1 MEAHVTTKPNIGINE
16 PSRKQIAEALAKLLA
31 DTYVLYSKTHSFHWN
46 VTGPNFPQLHE
57 LFGTQYNELWT
68 SLDEMAERIRAL
80 GVLAPASGKAMA
92 ALSSIKEAEGAPKA
106 DAMVKELLE
115 GHETA
120 IKTARPIIELAQG
133 GGDEGTADLVIGRI
147 QAHEKA
153 AWMLRATLG

>member
-1 MEAHVTTKPNIGINE
+1 MEAPVTTKPNIGINE
-16 PSRKQIAEALAKLLA
+16 PSRKQIAEGLAKLLA

-46 VTGPNFPQLHE
+46 VTGSSFPQLHE
-57 LFGTQYNELWT
+57 LFGTQYNELWI

-106 DAMVKELLE
+106 EAMVKELLE
-115 GHETA
+115 GHEAA

>member
-1 MEAHVTTKPNIGINE
+1 MTTKINIGINE
-16 PSRKQIAEALAKLLA
+16 PSRKKVAEALAKLLG
-31 DTYVLYSKTHSFHWN
+31 DTYVLYGKTHSFHWN

-57 LFGTQYNELWT
+57 LFGAQYNELWT

-80 GVLAPASGKAMA
+80 GVPAPASGKAMA
-92 ALSSIKEAEGAPKA
+92 VLASIKEAEGAPA
-106 DAMVKELLE
+106 APEMVKELLA
-115 GHETA
+115 GHEAA

>member
-1 MEAHVTTKPNIGINE
+1 MNAKVNIGINE
-16 PSRKQIAEALAKLLA
+16 PSRKQIAEALGKLLA

-46 VTGPNFPQLHE
+46 VTGPSFPQLHE

-80 GVLAPASGKAMA
+80 GVPAPSSGKAMA
-92 ALSSIKEAEGAPKA
+92 AASSIKEADSVPAANDMIKQ
-106 DAMVKELLE
+106 LLE

>member
-1 MEAHVTTKPNIGINE
+1 MNVKVNIGINE

-31 DTYVLYSKTHSFHWN
+31 DTYVFYGKTHSFHWN
-46 VTGPNFPQLHE
+46 VTGPNFPQLHA
-57 LFGTQYNELWT
+57 LFGAQYNEFWT

-92 ALSSIKEAEGAPKA
+92 A
-106 DAMVKELLE
+106 AMVKELME
-115 GHETA
+115 GHEAA
-120 IKTARPIIELAQG
+120 IKTARPIIELAQA

-153 AWMLRATLG
+153 AWILCATLG

>member
-1 MEAHVTTKPNIGINE
+1 MFYG
-16 PSRKQIAEALAKLLA
+16 
-31 DTYVLYSKTHSFHWN
+31 KTHSFHWN
-46 VTGPNFPQLHE
+46 VTGPNFPQLHA
-57 LFGTQYNELWT
+57 LFGAQYNEFWT

-92 ALSSIKEAEGAPKA
+92 AAASIKEGEGAPEA
-106 DAMVKELLE
+106 AAMVKELTE
-115 GHETA
+115 GHEAA
-120 IKTARPIIELAQG
+120 IKTARPIIELAQA

>member
-1 MEAHVTTKPNIGINE
+1 MNAKVNIGINE
-16 PSRKQIAEALAKLLA
+16 PSRKQIAEALGKLLA
-31 DTYVLYSKTHSFHWN
+31 DTYVLYLMTHSFHWN

-68 SLDEMAERIRAL
+68 SLDELAERIRAL

-92 ALSSIKEAEGAPKA
+92 AASSIKEAEGAPA
-106 DAMVKELLE
+106 APEMVKELLA
-115 GHETA
+115 GHEAA

-133 GGDEGTADLVIGRI
+133 GGDEGTADLVIGSI

-153 AWMLRATLG
+153 AWMLRATAG

>member
-1 MEAHVTTKPNIGINE
+1 MEAQVTTKPNIGINE
-16 PSRKQIAEALAKLLA
+16 PSRKQIAEGLAKLLA

-46 VTGPNFPQLHE
+46 VTGPNFPQLHA

-92 ALSSIKEAEGAPKA
+92 ALASIKEAEGAPKA

-115 GHETA
+115 GHEAA

>member
-1 MEAHVTTKPNIGINE
+1 MEAPVTAKVNIGINE
-16 PSRKQIAEALAKLLA
+16 PSRKQIAEALTKLLA
-31 DTYVLYSKTHSFHWN
+31 DTYVLYGKTHSFHWN

-57 LFGTQYNELWT
+57 LFATQYNELWT
-68 SLDEMAERIRAL
+68 SLDEMAERVRAL
-80 GVLAPASGKAMA
+80 GVTAPASGKAMS
-92 ALSSIKEAEGAPKA
+92 ALASIKEAEGAPKA
-106 DAMVKELLE
+106 EAMVKELLD
-115 GHETA
+115 GHEAA

>member
-1 MEAHVTTKPNIGINE
+1 MNAKVNIGINE
-16 PSRKQIAEALAKLLA
+16 PSRKQIAEALGKLLA

-46 VTGPNFPQLHE
+46 VTGPSFPQLHE

-80 GVLAPASGKAMA
+80 GVPAPASGKAMA
-92 ALSSIKEAEGAPKA
+92 AASSIKEADGVPAANDMIKQ
-106 DAMVKELLE
+106 LLE
-115 GHETA
+115 GHESA

>member
-1 MEAHVTTKPNIGINE
+1 MNAKVDIGINE
-16 PSRKQIAEALAKLLA
+16 PSRKQIAEALTRLLA
-31 DTYVLYSKTHSFHWN
+31 DTYMLYGKTHAFHWN
-46 VTGPNFPQLHE
+46 VTGPTFPQLHA

-80 GVLAPASGKAMA
+80 GVLAPAGGKAMA
-92 ALSSIKEAEGAPKA
+92 ALASIKEAEGAPA
-106 DAMVKELLE
+106 AAEMVKELLA
-115 GHETA
+115 GHEAA
-120 IKTARPIIELAQG
+120 IKTARPIIELAQA

>member
-1 MEAHVTTKPNIGINE
+1 MDAKVDIGINE
-16 PSRKQIAEALAKLLA
+16 PSRKEIAAGLGKLLA
-31 DTYVLYSKTHSFHWN
+31 DTYVLYGKTHSFHWN

-57 LFGTQYNELWT
+57 LFGAQYNELWT
-68 SLDEMAERIRAL
+68 ALDEIAERIRAL
-80 GVLAPASGKAMA
+80 GALAPASGKAMA
-92 ALSSIKEAEGAPKA
+92 AAASIKEAAGAPPA
-106 DAMVKELLE
+106 LEMVKELLA

-153 AWMLRATLG
+153 AWMLRATAE

>member
-1 MEAHVTTKPNIGINE
+1 MNAKVNIGINE
-16 PSRKQIAEALAKLLA
+16 PSRKQIAEALGKLLA

-57 LFGTQYNELWT
+57 LFGAQYNELWT
-68 SLDEMAERIRAL
+68 ALDEMAERIRAL

-92 ALSSIKEAEGAPKA
+92 AASSIKEADGVPAA
-106 DAMVKELLE
+106 NDMIKELLA
-115 GHETA
+115 GHEAA
-120 IKTARPIIELAQG
+120 IKTARPVIELAQG

>member
-1 MEAHVTTKPNIGINE
+1 METQVTTKPNIGINE
-16 PSRKQIAEALAKLLA
+16 PSRKQIAEGLAKLLA

-46 VTGPNFPQLHE
+46 VTGPTFPQLHE

-92 ALSSIKEAEGAPKA
+92 ALASIKEAEGAPKA

-115 GHETA
+115 GHEAA

>member
-1 MEAHVTTKPNIGINE
+1 MNAKVNIGINE
-16 PSRKQIAEALAKLLA
+16 PSRKQIAEALGKLLA
-31 DTYVLYSKTHSFHWN
+31 DTYVLYGKTHAFHWN

-57 LFGTQYNELWT
+57 LFGAQYNELWT

-80 GVLAPASGKAMA
+80 GVLAPMSGKAMA
-92 ALSSIKEAEGAPKA
+92 AASAIKEADGAPSA
-106 DAMVKELLE
+106 TEMVKALLD

-120 IKTARPIIELAQG
+120 IKTARPVIELAQG

>member
-1 MEAHVTTKPNIGINE
+1 MNAKVNIGINE
-16 PSRKQIAEALAKLLA
+16 PSRKQIAEALGKLLA

-46 VTGPNFPQLHE
+46 VTGPNFPQLHA
-57 LFGTQYNELWT
+57 LFGQQYNELWI

-92 ALSSIKEAEGAPKA
+92 AASSIKEAEGAPA
-106 DAMVKELLE
+106 AAAMVKELME
-115 GHETA
+115 GHEAA
-120 IKTARPIIELAQG
+120 IKTARPVIELAQG

>member
-1 MEAHVTTKPNIGINE
+1 VFYG
-16 PSRKQIAEALAKLLA
+16 
-31 DTYVLYSKTHSFHWN
+31 KTHSFHWN
-46 VTGPNFPQLHE
+46 VTGPNFPQLHA
-57 LFGTQYNELWT
+57 LFGAQYNEFWT

-92 ALSSIKEAEGAPKA
+92 AAASIKEGEAAPEA
-106 DAMVKELLE
+106 AAMVKELTE
-115 GHETA
+115 GHEAA
-120 IKTARPIIELAQG
+120 IKTARPIIELAQA

>member
-1 MEAHVTTKPNIGINE
+1 MTTKPNIGINE
-16 PSRKQIAEALAKLLA
+16 PSRKQIAEGLAKLLA

-46 VTGPNFPQLHE
+46 VTGPTFPQLHE

-115 GHETA
+115 GHEAA

>member
-1 MEAHVTTKPNIGINE
+1 MNAKVNIGINE
-16 PSRKQIAEALAKLLA
+16 PSRKQIAEALGKLLA
-31 DTYVLYSKTHSFHWN
+31 DTYVLYSTTHSFHWN
-46 VTGPNFPQLHE
+46 VSGPNFPQLHE
-57 LFGTQYNELWT
+57 LFGAQYNELWT

-80 GVLAPASGKAMA
+80 GVLAPSSGKAMA
-92 ALSSIKEAEGAPKA
+92 ALSSIKEADGVPTANDMIKA
-106 DAMVKELLE
+106 LLE
-115 GHETA
+115 GHEAA

>member
-1 MEAHVTTKPNIGINE
+1 MNAKVNIGINE
-16 PSRKQIAEALAKLLA
+16 PSRKQIAEALGKLLA

-46 VTGPNFPQLHE
+46 VTGPSFPQLHE

-80 GVLAPASGKAMA
+80 GVPAPASGKAMA
-92 ALSSIKEAEGAPKA
+92 AASSIKEADGVPAANDMIKQ
-106 DAMVKELLE
+106 LLE

-153 AWMLRATLG
+153 AWMLRATAG